1 MAVLAFLFL
10 RLIHALYSIAVFVSS
25 CWKRFNFIPP
35 LPLTATRRR
44 IPKHLAVIFVP
55 DRDIHPD
62 ITHACLLE
70 SVYRTIDWCREL
82 DIEKVTLYD
91 SEGLL
96 QASATT
102 IHHHLAQ
109 PFETTMEHE
118 YPPTPPLSEPD
129 SRPVSPEHVPE
140 VNPYTVISLPR
151 GEPKDGRR
159 RHTTA
164 RNSHGPMTVYLISSS
179 SSKQAIA
186 AAARSICKLEL
197 SHSKVST
204 DKFKLSVAELGQ
216 RLEGKDGLPPPDF
229 MIVHPMSPSKYNRT
243 PLELHGFPP
252 WQTRLT
258 EIYHNRHIKRH
269 AAWITWI
276 LPQRFYSARWP
287 VPLTEMEFREAL
299 DEFAGAEMRFGK
311 TWQDGVLTQ
320 DRLLYTNTLRLAR
333 TITNEDTRS
342 DPPIQQIVFYQSG
355 IGSERNLYD
364 EYVDATTGGSLA
376 DKVEEAYAFIALNYF
391 PGDEIFL
398 FGFSRGAYTARMVT
412 MFIGAIGLL
421 DRRDM
426 DNFAR
431 IFLAYQRLAKKR
443 QLLTDELRAFTKP
456 EAHGLQR
463 VNTPFSI
470 KCVGVFETVG
480 SLGLPDELTLDLKKA
495 TLIFGFP
502 DKALGGHI
510 ERAYHALALNETRRD
525 FDCAKYERAHEGLN
539 RGQILKQCWFGGCHS
554 DIGGG
559 YRDHDLA
566 DIALIW
572 MAANVQDMLS
582 LDMEYLR
589 SVPSPIAPWGL
600 ASLFFATERKLPL
613 CMDNITNETIHS
625 SVLEQ
630 AELPSALVDAVAAGH
645 TVVEDLL
652 PLEVEFKTKWI
663 VEREPQDVSLT
674 LARKHFLLDYCII
687 AWVLRIVS
695 LLRLP

>member
-1 MAVLAFLFL
+1 MSLCGTAARDRK
-10 RLIHALYSIAVFVSS
+10 RLIV
-25 CWKRFNFIPP
+25 C
-35 LPLTATRRR
+35 
-44 IPKHLAVIFVP
+44 
-55 DRDIHPD
+55 
-62 ITHACLLE
+62 C
-70 SVYRTIDWCREL
+70 
-82 DIEKVTLYD
+82 
-91 SEGLL
+91 
-96 QASATT
+96 
-102 IHHHLAQ
+102 
-109 PFETTMEHE
+109 
-118 YPPTPPLSEPD
+118 
-129 SRPVSPEHVPE
+129 
-140 VNPYTVISLPR
+140 
-151 GEPKDGRR
+151 DG
-159 RHTTA
+159 
-164 RNSHGPMTVYLISSS
+164 
-179 SSKQAIA
+179 
-186 AAARSICKLEL
+186 
-197 SHSKVST
+197 
-204 DKFKLSVAELGQ
+204 
-216 RLEGKDGLPPPDF
+216 
-229 MIVHPMSPSKYNRT
+229 
-243 PLELHGFPP
+243 
-252 WQTRLT
+252 
-258 EIYHNRHIKRH
+258 
-269 AAWITWI
+269 
-276 LPQRFYSARWP
+276 
-287 VPLTEMEFREAL
+287 
-299 DEFAGAEMRFGK
+299 

-398 FGFSRGAYTARMVT
+398 FGFSRGAYTARMVS

-431 IFLAYQRLAKKR
+431 IFIAYQRLAKSDDEQER
-443 QLLTDELRAFTKP
+443 QLLTDELHAFTKP
-456 EAHGLQR
+456 DAHGLQR

-480 SLGLPDELTLDLKKA
+480 SLGLPDELSLDLKKA

-502 DKALGGHI
+502 DRVLGGHI

-525 FDCAKYERAHEGLN
+525 FDCAKYERARDGLSK
-539 RGQILKQCWFGGCHS
+539 GQIFKQCWFGGCHS

-589 SVPSPIAPWGL
+589 SVPSPIAPWGSQKPHNPRTGL

-613 CMDNITNETIHS
+613 SVNNITNETIHP

-630 AELPSALVDAVAAGH
+630 AELPSALVDAIAAGH
-645 TVVEDLL
+645 TLVEHLL
-652 PLEVEFKTKWI
+652 PLEEEFKAKWV
-663 VEREPQDVSLT
+663 VEREPQDVSPT
-674 LARKHFLLDYCII
+674 QKHFILAYCII
-687 AWVLRIVS
+687 A
-695 LLRLP
+695 